1 MHRLSFLS
9 IPRTKTSIL
18 PSVLAGLREKT
29 MVNTISTKFAALI
42 LFLVASTHIVIAQS
56 NYAIVIGIDDY
67 TTAGLAPLVNAAE

>member
-1 MHRLSFLS
+1 
-9 IPRTKTSIL
+9 
-18 PSVLAGLREKT
+18 